1 LQSTSTPINNEVI
14 NNEDTDTID
23 NKDTETV
30 NNKNI
35 ETEKDDDPFTLLS
48 TLAATTLLQSDRTAV
63 ASSAKWI
70 DEGSSFMLKSA
81 LDKVKLYLADD
92 ETSNINA
99 QDGRDKEDEATAWLR
114 WMRSIPRPL
123 IVDLSDDTRRVA
135 NSTVSD
141 DFLRLLNTDDVDD
154 ESMNSTQQFGLNKMQ
169 QLRTDFFNRLQC
181 NLILIPS
188 GQSMNGYLFEPSG
201 TLTFGK
207 LLYGGVTRY
216 RILPSYSGSSE
227 PRRAG
232 ERTERKSSKYENIP
246 AWIQYGGTERRYEA
260 VDMGPACVLELSLLP
275 KMRYGEQTRDSTE
288 EDMMI
293 NRFAWNPQSM
303 FRYIDDNEQA
313 TPNEKVN
320 GESTSLDG
328 TPASLQGKDRNEAFS
343 SSFRSRV
350 GGLQPQIDAIVRRVL
365 DGRIIRPAEVDS
377 SGNLLS
383 YKEAK
388 QLNNDD
394 GKDELSSLDNAAK
407 QVSMA
412 ALEAEELALLGLAPI
427 RGLLLYG
434 PPGCGKTALAR
445 EIARALRA
453 RAPKIVSAPE
463 LLDRW
468 VGGSEKLVRE
478 LFHDAESELA
488 SVNGDASRSALH
500 VIVIDEI
507 DAVFRQ
513 RSSAEDSGEATRSST
528 VNQILSKLDGV
539 KSIPNVLLIGMT
551 NRRELLDDAL
561 LRPGRLEVQ
570 IEIPLPD
577 KEGRREIMQIHFGAL
592 RSRGRLS
599 KPLCCAIDGAY
610 SEVIS
615 TEVTASLS
623 STSSEDPNDKPK
635 RGRKRRAIKQATGK
649 ILGKIP
655 GNRKVYDLADD
666 LNTKGFSGAD
676 LEGLVRCAGSIA
688 LARARE
694 DGGGVEALLI
704 TLDDVKQALTEV
716 KE

>member
-1 LQSTSTPINNEVI
+1 LVPSYTFLMSTKVEISCPIHQRCTILQSTATPINNEVI
-14 NNEDTDTID
+14 NNEDTDEI
-23 NKDTETV
+23 

-81 LDKVKLYLADD
+81 LDKVKLFLPGG
-92 ETSNINA
+92 ETSA
-99 QDGRDKEDEATAWLR
+99 QDGREKQDEAITWLR

-123 IVDLSDDTRRVA
+123 IVDLSDDARRAA

-141 DFLRLLNTDDVDD
+141 DFLRLLNTDDD
-154 ESMNSTQQFGLNKMQ
+154 ESNETNSTQQFGLLKLQ

-275 KMRYGEQTRDSTE
+275 KMRYGEQTRQSTE

-293 NRFAWNPQSM
+293 NRFAWSPQSM
-303 FRYIDDNEQA
+303 FRYIDNEQA
-313 TPNEKVN
+313 TQIDEIN

-328 TPASLQGKDRNEAFS
+328 TPASLQGKDRNDAFS
-343 SSFRSRV
+343 NSFTSRV

-365 DGRIIRPAEVDS
+365 DGRIIRPAEVDN

-388 QLNNDD
+388 QQLND
-394 GKDELSSLDNAAK
+394 DELSSLDNAAK

-412 ALEAEELALLGLAPI
+412 ALEAEELAMLGLAPI

-463 LLDRW
+463 LLDR
-468 VGGSEKLVRE
+468 K
-478 LFHDAESELA
+478 F
-488 SVNGDASRSALH
+488 N
-500 VIVIDEI
+500 
-507 DAVFRQ
+507 
-513 RSSAEDSGEATRSST
+513 
-528 VNQILSKLDGV
+528 KC
-539 KSIPNVLLIGMT
+539 VL
-551 NRRELLDDAL
+551 
-561 LRPGRLEVQ
+561 
-570 IEIPLPD
+570 
-577 KEGRREIMQIHFGAL
+577 
-592 RSRGRLS
+592 
-599 KPLCCAIDGAY
+599 C
-610 SEVIS
+610 
-615 TEVTASLS
+615 
-623 STSSEDPNDKPK
+623 
-635 RGRKRRAIKQATGK
+635 
-649 ILGKIP
+649 
-655 GNRKVYDLADD
+655 
-666 LNTKGFSGAD
+666 
-676 LEGLVRCAGSIA
+676 
-688 LARARE
+688 
-694 DGGGVEALLI
+694 
-704 TLDDVKQALTEV
+704 
-716 KE
+716 

>member
-1 LQSTSTPINNEVI
+1 LQSTTAPTNNEVI
-14 NNEDTDTID
+14 NNEDTDTI
-23 NKDTETV
+23 

-35 ETEKDDDPFTLLS
+35 ETTEKDDDPFTLLS
-48 TLAATTLLQSDRTAV
+48 TLVATTLLQSDRTAV

-81 LDKVKLYLADD
+81 LDKVKLYLPGD
-92 ETSNINA
+92 EMSSISA
-99 QDGRDKEDEATAWLR
+99 QDGREKQDEAITWLR

-123 IVDLSDDTRRVA
+123 IVDLSDDARRAA

-141 DFLRLLNTDDVDD
+141 DFLRLLNTDDIDD
-154 ESMNSTQQFGLNKMQ
+154 ETNSTQQFGLPKLQ

-288 EDMMI
+288 EDMMV
-293 NRFAWNPQSM
+293 NRFAWSPQSM
-303 FRYIDDNEQA
+303 FRYIDNEQA
-313 TPNEKVN
+313 TTPSEEVN
-320 GESTSLDG
+320 GDNISLDG
-328 TPASLQGKDRNEAFS
+328 TPASLQGKDRNDAFS
-343 SSFRSRV
+343 NSFTSRV

-388 QLNNDD
+388 QQLANE
-394 GKDELSSLDNAAK
+394 KDELSSLDNAAK

-412 ALEAEELALLGLAPI
+412 ALEAEELAMLGLSPI

-463 LLDRW
+463 LLDR
-468 VGGSEKLVRE
+468 KVR
-478 LFHDAESELA
+478 
-488 SVNGDASRSALH
+488 VC
-500 VIVIDEI
+500 IV
-507 DAVFRQ
+507 
-513 RSSAEDSGEATRSST
+513 
-528 VNQILSKLDGV
+528 LSCTYV
-539 KSIPNVLLIGMT
+539 CSM
-551 NRRELLDDAL
+551 
-561 LRPGRLEVQ
+561 
-570 IEIPLPD
+570 
-577 KEGRREIMQIHFGAL
+577 
-592 RSRGRLS
+592 
-599 KPLCCAIDGAY
+599 
-610 SEVIS
+610 
-615 TEVTASLS
+615 
-623 STSSEDPNDKPK
+623 
-635 RGRKRRAIKQATGK
+635 
-649 ILGKIP
+649 
-655 GNRKVYDLADD
+655 
-666 LNTKGFSGAD
+666 
-676 LEGLVRCAGSIA
+676 
-688 LARARE
+688 
-694 DGGGVEALLI
+694 
-704 TLDDVKQALTEV
+704 
-716 KE
+716 